1 MCSWLPESFTT
12 VASVFWGGRTQ
23 AGQYDAQGHLS
34 SQSVSARYRSLV
46 RSASTSS
53 SAPLRFQIPLHSC
66 TERLS
71 SHSCKQMREQL
82 ILTGNPEDTHTQ
94 MANYA
99 SDTSSFSRTDAP
111 SQASAAV
118 FFMVPS
124 SKDLPHP
131 HSYRGKWWVQVFMA
145 PPEYFGLH
153 ITSNG
158 VVQNAHDQCDAA
170 KIVQRSESSCGV
182 FVVRVLP

>member
-12 VASVFWGGRTQ
+12 VASLFWGGRTQ

-34 SQSVSARYRSLV
+34 SQSVGARYRSLV

-71 SHSCKQMREQL
+71 SHSCKRMRKQL

-118 FFMVPS
+118 FLWSHQAKIYLILIPTEEMVGS
-124 SKDLPHP
+124 GF
-131 HSYRGKWWVQVFMA
+131 Y
-145 PPEYFGLH
+145 
-153 ITSNG
+153 G
-158 VVQNAHDQCDAA
+158 VVQNAHDQCDVA
-170 KIVQRSESSCGV
+170 K
-182 FVVRVLP
+182 